1 MMLFAIGQEESVSY
15 RYDSKVPSTTE
26 SQQIQMYVRV
36 ATAQIKP
43 GMLDELSKE
52 MVRGFEEAFAQ
63 GRQVPG
69 FVGHQFMINR
79 ESNKIA
85 IISRWATETD
95 EAASRQ
101 GNAQQQFAKLAA
113 YFADR
118 PVVEGYEVKFEV

>member
-1 MMLFAIGQEESVSY
+1 
-15 RYDSKVPSTTE
+15 
-26 SQQIQMYVRV
+26 MYVRV

-43 GMLDELSKE
+43 GMLDELAEE
-52 MVRGFEEAFAQ
+52 MVRGFEEALAQ